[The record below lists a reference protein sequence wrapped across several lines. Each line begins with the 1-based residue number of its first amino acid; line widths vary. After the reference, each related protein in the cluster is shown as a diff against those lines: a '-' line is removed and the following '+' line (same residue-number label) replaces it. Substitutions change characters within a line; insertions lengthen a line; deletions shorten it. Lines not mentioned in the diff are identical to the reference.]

1 MVSLSVSM
9 TRHITREDII
19 LKYLQKTAALLMALL
34 LLAAMIPT
42 VFAADN
48 DNGVSFKEVEE
59 TVYTITAV
67 NVRTGPGTSFKRIT
81 TLPYG
86 YAIERIGIGKNGWS
100 KVIYEG
106 ETAYMYS
113 DYLSTGMP
121 VTGAPGI
128 DYSELSH
135 QIVIANGLRKSEY
148 ATDSWKKVS
157 DALNHAVKAL
167 SSDSQKT
174 VDKRKDAL
182 EAAIADL
189 VKVDRTALEDAL
201 NAAEDFATSDENN
214 AIWFQLMDAVNDGKK
229 LLGSNDQEEID
240 EKTEQIQALLAQV
253 KLVVEEMKTPKIVTQ
268 EVKVEVPPVD
278 DYCNIPGHR
287 VWPVLFFC
295 SLAVNVALGAVI
307 VVYVYRKKKNQK
319 DDTPLVDYDI
329 SDDMF

>member
-1 MVSLSVSM
+1 M
-9 TRHITREDII
+9 
-19 LKYLQKTAALLMALL
+19 KYLQKSAALLVALL
-34 LLAAMIPT
+34 LIAAMIPT

-48 DNGVSFKEVEE
+48 DNGVSFKKVDE

-100 KVIYEG
+100 KVIYNG
-106 ETAYMYS
+106 ETAYMYT
-113 DYLSTGMP
+113 DYLSTAMP

-128 DYSELSH
+128 DYSDLSQ
-135 QIVIANGLRKSEY
+135 QIVIANGLRKADYTTE
-148 ATDSWKKVS
+148 SWKGVS
-157 DALNHAVKAL
+157 KALEKAVEAL

-174 VDKRKDAL
+174 VDTRKREL
-182 EAAIADL
+182 GSAISDL
-189 VKVDRTALEDAL
+189 VQVDRSGLEDAL
-201 NAAEDFATSDENN
+201 DAAEDFATSDEDN
-214 AIWFQLMDAVNDGKK
+214 AIWFQLMDAVNSGKK
-229 LLGSNDQEEID
+229 LLGSNDQTEID
-240 EKTEQIQALLAQV
+240 EATKQITELLAQL
-253 KLVVEEMKTPKIVTQ
+253 KIVVEELKTPKIVTQ

-295 SLAVNVALGAVI
+295 SLAVNIALGAVI
-307 VVYVYRKKKNQK
+307 VVYVYRKKQNQK

-329 SDDMF
+329 SDDIF